1 MSPTPPR
8 PSGPT
13 VPPAPGYGR
22 FLATVGAAVGL
33 VVAVGLVLVATRW
46 SSVPDVV
53 ASHWGRDGVDGT
65 STRAAFLRLMTGL
78 TVGVPLLLALL
89 ARSVPADGRRL
100 LAAVC
105 GAVAALTGTLG
116 YGALVRQS
124 GLTDPRQ
131 APGPWPL
138 LLGGLVVGLVLAVAL
153 WRLNPPAAT
162 RRAPGARVPADA
174 PRLPGDVEGRLAWV
188 GQASP
193 SPAVSAVVGGL
204 LLAVAAVV
212 AVLNPWS
219 ALVPAVVGLGLLI
232 ALHATVTV
240 DARGLRVASG
250 FSTWL
255 HVPLDQVT
263 AAETTTLSPLR
274 EFGGFGLRYGKDK
287 RGYVV
292 ATGEALVVHQADG
305 TTTYVTTPHADRAA
319 ATLNTLLAR
328 LP

>member
-1 MSPTPPR
+1 MSTASPR
-8 PSGPT
+8 PPH
-13 VPPAPGYGR
+13 PAAPAPGYGR

-46 SSVPDVV
+46 SSVPGVV

-65 STRAAFLRLMTGL
+65 STKGGYLRSTTAV
-78 TVGVPLLLALL
+78 TVGVPLVLALL

-105 GAVAALTGTLG
+105 GAVAALSGTLG
-116 YGALVRQS
+116 AGTLVLQA
-124 GLTDPRQ
+124 GLADPRR

-138 LLGGLVVGLVLAVAL
+138 LLVGLVVGLVLGAFL
-153 WRLNPPAAT
+153 WRLNPPPTT
-162 RRAPGARVPADA
+162 RRTPGSTLPADA
-174 PRLPGDVEGRLAWV
+174 PRLAGDVDGRLAWV

-193 SPAVSAVVGGL
+193 SAALSAVVGGGL
-204 LLAVAAVV
+204 LVVAAVV
-212 AVLNPWS
+212 AVLNPWG
-219 ALVPAVVGLGLLI
+219 AVVPAVIGLGLLV

-255 HVPLDQVT
+255 HVPLDQIIG
-263 AAETTTLSPLR
+263 ADTTTLSPLR

-292 ATGEALVVHQADG
+292 ATGEALVVRQADG
-305 TTTYVTTPHADRAA
+305 TTTYVTTAHADRAA